1 MKLLDNIR
9 SLRVVGDHKLQRMI
23 GEAVKERTAMLLDQ
37 GESIY
42 KEGADLDQTISK
54 MTSGSFKNKKLRKTE
69 ALKAHIM
76 ERRNVPRVN
85 MAGISTVR
93 TPFRYKRVDEF
104 YLKESY
110 FSRSIVRQIE
120 TMLRNGYGI
129 VSEDAKLAQMVR
141 KDISHMERESNIPLP
156 QTMYRWVK
164 DLQSYGIVV
173 AEKVRKRKRNPDDP
187 LDKRRSR
194 IVRLRPI
201 LPHNMAVYVDEYS
214 KVVSVVE
221 AHQWTSSAFRRM
233 KKTSQSKIPGIPSQD
248 LAIAYMY
255 DAGGDIFPEPPCF
268 QMLDDIL
275 TLRSLEETVELL
287 CFQFGSPLLHSKVGT
302 KDEPST
308 RDEVDQVNSTL
319 IAMAPNG
326 MLTTDH
332 RVEINAVNLQR
343 GIANLMPYIEHF
355 KIRVLVG
362 SGSSPISVG
371 EANTANRNTAESI
384 DDALADHCT
393 YLSEII
399 NNMFNNNIIP
409 DILLTNGV
417 NESEIYDSNG
427 NLTVKMEF
435 SEMRLEKKIAK
446 ENAVIHKWNNSL
458 ITLPEARR
466 ALQEIP
472 LTKTQE
478 KELHI
483 NKVQIPLKKAGPA
496 AVGQSSSGAAN
507 SAKAKAQ
514 PSNQHGVKAG
524 PGSRKN

>member
-1 MKLLDNIR
+1 MKLLDNIK
-9 SLRVVGDHKLQRMI
+9 SLRVIGDVKLQRMI
-23 GEAVKERTAMLLDQ
+23 SEAVTERTEMILSTGD
-37 GESIY
+37 SIY
-42 KEGADLDQTISK
+42 KEGKDLDDMITR
-54 MTSGSFKNKKLRKTE
+54 MASGSLKNKKLKKTE
-69 ALKAHIM
+69 KLKSYLK

-129 VSEDAKLAQMVR
+129 VSEDAKLAQIVR
-141 KDISHMERESNIPLP
+141 RDISYMERESNIPLP

-173 AEKVRKRKRNPDDP
+173 AEKVRKRKKNPDDP
-187 LDKRRSR
+187 SDKRRSR

-214 KVVSVVE
+214 RVVSVVE
-221 AHQWTSSAFRRM
+221 AHQWPSAGFRRM
-233 KKTSQSKIPGIPSQD
+233 RQTAQSKIPGILAQD
-248 LAIAYMY
+248 LAMAYMY

-308 RDEVDQVNSTL
+308 RDEVDQVNATL

-399 NNMFNNNIIP
+399 NNIFNNNLIP

-417 NESEIYDSNG
+417 DESEIYDSNG
-427 NLTVKMEF
+427 ELTVKMEF
-435 SEMRLEKKIAK
+435 SEMRLEKQIAR
-446 ENAVIHKWNNSL
+446 ENSIINKWNNSL
-458 ITLPEARR
+458 ITLAEARR
-466 ALQEIP
+466 ALQELP

-478 KELHI
+478 KELHV

-496 AVGQSSSGAAN
+496 AIGQSSSGAAN
-507 SAKAKAQ
+507 STKAKTQ
-514 PSNQHGVKAG
+514 PSNQYGVKAG

>member
-1 MKLLDNIR
+1 MKVLDSIR
-9 SLRVVGDHKLQRMI
+9 SLRVIGDRKLQKMI
-23 GEAVKERTAMLLDQ
+23 GEAVKERTDMIMEQGSAVYSEGKELD
-37 GESIY
+37 
-42 KEGADLDQTISK
+42 DLVSR
-54 MTSGSFKNKKLRKTE
+54 MASGSLKNKKLRKTE
-69 ALKAHIM
+69 ALKTYLK

-129 VSEDAKLAQMVR
+129 VSEDAKLAKIVR
-141 KDISHMERESNIPLP
+141 KDLSYMERESNIPLS

-164 DLQSYGIVV
+164 DLQSYGVV
-173 AEKVRKRKRNPDDP
+173 VTEKVRKRKRNPEDP
-187 LDKRRSR
+187 LDKRKSR

-221 AHQWTSSAFRRM
+221 AHQWTSSAFRRL
-233 KKTSQSKIPGIPSQD
+233 KKASQSKIPGIPAQD
-248 LAIAYMY
+248 LAMAYMY

-302 KDEPST
+302 EKEPST
-308 RDEVDQVNSTL
+308 REEVDQVNATL

-409 DILLTNGV
+409 DILLTNDV
-417 NESEIYDSNG
+417 NESEIYDGNG
-427 NLTVKMEF
+427 DLTVKMEF
-435 SEMRLEKKIAK
+435 SEMRLEKQIAK
-446 ENAVIHKWNNSL
+446 ENSIINKWNNSL
-458 ITLPEARR
+458 ITLAEARR

-478 KELHI
+478 KELHV

-507 SAKAKAQ
+507 STKAKTQ
-514 PSNQHGVKAG
+514 PSNQYGVKAG

>member
-173 AEKVRKRKRNPDDP
+173 AEKVRQIIGKHDVDDNA
-187 LDKRRSR
+187 DKRDSDRR
-194 IVRLRPI
+194 
-201 LPHNMAVYVDEYS
+201 D
-214 KVVSVVE
+214 SV
-221 AHQWTSSAFRRM
+221 
-233 KKTSQSKIPGIPSQD
+233 
-248 LAIAYMY
+248 
-255 DAGGDIFPEPPCF
+255 
-268 QMLDDIL
+268 
-275 TLRSLEETVELL
+275 
-287 CFQFGSPLLHSKVGT
+287 LHRKECP
-302 KDEPST
+302 DYQC
-308 RDEVDQVNSTL
+308 RD
-319 IAMAPNG
+319 
-326 MLTTDH
+326 
-332 RVEINAVNLQR
+332 
-343 GIANLMPYIEHF
+343 
-355 KIRVLVG
+355 
-362 SGSSPISVG
+362 
-371 EANTANRNTAESI
+371 
-384 DDALADHCT
+384 
-393 YLSEII
+393 
-399 NNMFNNNIIP
+399 
-409 DILLTNGV
+409 
-417 NESEIYDSNG
+417 
-427 NLTVKMEF
+427 
-435 SEMRLEKKIAK
+435 
-446 ENAVIHKWNNSL
+446 
-458 ITLPEARR
+458 
-466 ALQEIP
+466 
-472 LTKTQE
+472 
-478 KELHI
+478 
-483 NKVQIPLKKAGPA
+483 
-496 AVGQSSSGAAN
+496 
-507 SAKAKAQ
+507 
-514 PSNQHGVKAG
+514 
-524 PGSRKN
+524 